1 MVTMYYKMSDGN
13 KTIHTMATANLFIFK
28 QVLLGLVVF
37 DTFGVTALRILLQEN
52 RNPAARNENSESV

>member
-28 QVLLGLVVF
+28 QLRNVIGVGGLQQLWC
-37 DTFGVTALRILLQEN
+37 DCSQ
-52 RNPAARNENSESV
+52 NSVAGEQKSNC